1 MCKNWFNWN
10 IKFELNITMTKDDE
24 EEKKIDKQNVRN

>member
-24 EEKKIDKQNVRN
+24 EEKKLISKT